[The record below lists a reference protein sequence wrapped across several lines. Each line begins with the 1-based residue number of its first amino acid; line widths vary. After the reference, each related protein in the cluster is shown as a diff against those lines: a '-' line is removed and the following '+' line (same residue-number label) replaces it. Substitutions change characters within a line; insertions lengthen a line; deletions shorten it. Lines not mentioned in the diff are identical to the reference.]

1 MAIKSEPVILRQWV
15 QKQITFL
22 PKPPASVKR
31 IRPQTQEPFI
41 VIEAV
46 MIERMKIGR
55 MLLSP
60 VFLD

>member
-31 IRPQTQEPFI
+31 TRPQTQEPFN

-46 MIERMKIGR
+46 MIERILMKIG
-55 MLLSP
+55 
-60 VFLD
+60 